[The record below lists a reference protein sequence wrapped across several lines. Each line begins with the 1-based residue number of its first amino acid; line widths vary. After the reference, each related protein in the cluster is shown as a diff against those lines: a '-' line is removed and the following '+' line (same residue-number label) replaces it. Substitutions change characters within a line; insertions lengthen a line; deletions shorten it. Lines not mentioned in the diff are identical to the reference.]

1 LIWFFFVF
9 IFISSSCWMPNINLK
24 KVYKMNKILLALGLI
39 ATIALVGC
47 NKDKAP
53 ETGAT
58 TGEHVENAVDQAK
71 HDVENATKDAASAT
85 AQAADHAANATAT
98 AVDHAADAT
107 AHAADATVDAAKN
120 ATATAAG
127 AVEKGAADVKE
138 KAQQ

>member
-1 LIWFFFVF
+1 
-9 IFISSSCWMPNINLK
+9 MPNINLK

-107 AHAADATVDAAKN
+107 VDAAKN

>member
-1 LIWFFFVF
+1 LPTNFYLSKTVG
-9 IFISSSCWMPNINLK
+9 CQKINLK
-24 KVYKMNKILLALGLI
+24 KVHNMNKILLALGLI

-58 TGEHVENAVDQAK
+58 TGEHVENAVEQAK
-71 HDVENATKDAASAT
+71 HDVESATKEAASAT

-107 AHAADATVDAAKN
+107 AHAADATVDAAKG